1 MEKEHISREFT
12 IQETN
17 IAKGVAC
24 MLLLFHHLFYNESK
38 FELFWH
44 LTNPPLISTAATLG
58 KVCVA
63 MFLLLSGYGMVK
75 SAEFDGKVGVK
86 FTLRHLT
93 KLMMQ
98 FWFIYILFVPLGFVF
113 GRSPLDIYG
122 IGIKGIIKAVIDFL
136 GISNIMNTPTMNAT
150 WWFMG
155 CIIVLYIG
163 FPILYRAMKNKPY
176 ITLVISLLI
185 CLFSNGNSRWFHAIL
200 VWIFPFVSGMFL
212 AEKDLINKFFQRKP
226 LIQVLS
232 VIVFFIVSLVIRKI
246 VGIRADTFFGLS
258 IMGVWFAFFG
268 NLKRMSSAIGFIGK
282 HSGNIFMFHTFIY
295 AYYFKEIIYSLW
307 YPPLIYVNLLLI
319 CVVVSVLIEKLK
331 LLIRFD
337 KFQRLAI
344 NELK

>member
-17 IAKGVAC
+17 IAKGIAC
-24 MLLLFHHLFYNESK
+24 MLLLFHHLFYHESK

-44 LTNPPLISTAATLG
+44 LANPPLISTAATLG

-122 IGIKGIIKAVIDFL
+122 IGIKGIIKALIDFF
-136 GISNIMNTPTMNAT
+136 GISNIMNTPTMNGT

-155 CIIVLYIG
+155 AIILLYIG

-176 ITLVISLLI
+176 ITLFISLLI

-232 VIVFFIVSLVIRKI
+232 VIVFFLVSLVARM
-246 VGIRADTFFGLS
+246 VWGIRVDTFFGLS
-258 IMGVWFAFFG
+258 IIGVWFVFFY
-268 NLKRMSSAIGFIGK
+268 KFRIMSSILGIIGK
-282 HSGNIFMFHTFIY
+282 NSGNIFMFHSFIY

-331 LLIRFD
+331 VLVKID
-337 KFQRLAI
+337 KLQSFAVNKLR
-344 NELK
+344 

>member
-17 IAKGVAC
+17 IAKGIAC
-24 MLLLFHHLFYNESK
+24 MLLLFHHLFYHESK

-44 LTNPPLISTAATLG
+44 LTNPPMISNVATLG

-63 MFLLLSGYGMVK
+63 IFLILSGYGLVK
-75 SAEFDGKVGVK
+75 SAESDGKVGVK
-86 FTLRHLT
+86 FILRHLT

-98 FWFIYILFVPLGFVF
+98 FWFIYILFVPLGVVF

-122 IGIKGIIKAVIDFL
+122 MGIKGVIKAVIDFL
-136 GISNIMNTPTMNAT
+136 GISNIMNTPTMNGT

-155 CIIVLYIG
+155 AIILLYIG
-163 FPILYRAMKNKPY
+163 FPILYRAIKKKPC
-176 ITLVISLLI
+176 ITLFISLLI
-185 CLFSNGNSRWFHAIL
+185 CFFSNSNSRWFHAIL
-200 VWIFPFVSGMFL
+200 LWIFPFVSGMFL
-212 AEKDLINKFFQRKP
+212 AEKNLINKFFQRRMI
-226 LIQVLS
+226 IQSCS

-246 VGIRADTFFGLS
+246 SGIRADTFFGLS
-258 IMGVWFAFFG
+258 IMGVWFVFFA
-268 NLKRMSSAIGFIGK
+268 NLKRISSALGFIGK

-307 YPPLIYVNLLLI
+307 YPPLIYVNLLLL

-331 LLIRFD
+331 LLIRYD
-337 KFQRLAI
+337 KLQRFAI
-344 NELK
+344 NKLR